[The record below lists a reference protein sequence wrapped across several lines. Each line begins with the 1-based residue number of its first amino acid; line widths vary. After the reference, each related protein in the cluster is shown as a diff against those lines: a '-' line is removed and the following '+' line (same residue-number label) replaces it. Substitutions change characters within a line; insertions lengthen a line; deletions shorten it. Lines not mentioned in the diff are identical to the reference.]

1 MNPATIEI
9 SHRQKT
15 TGPNHHLWL
24 NHGIWWFHGTFHLSN
39 GTAERKRV
47 NLGTTDLHKA
57 RIKRDHLIAYFSQK
71 TLSHVVSNDR
81 DPSDALAITVASS
94 KIS

>member
-24 NHGIWWFHGTFHLSN
+24 NHGVWWVHYTIHQ
-39 GTAERKRV
+39 
-47 NLGTTDLHKA
+47 TDHTKA
-57 RIKRDHLIAYFSQK
+57 RCRRNLHTSELETARHLRDRI
-71 TLSHVVSNDR
+71 LSGRLSCN
-81 DPSDALAITVASS
+81 AA
-94 KIS
+94 